1 MTTRLSSILGLA
13 CLVVVSVFL
22 LAIRISP
29 TAENEL
35 VNLTT
40 ADEKLLIFTQV
51 QDQHFLENS
60 LPQIKEWAEQ
70 ENIELLEMDIQQGV
84 PATITATPAVVFVNQ
99 SGNAIY
105 ASRYA
110 ELGTIKNF
118 VRTSRVRPQNQIP
131 LCDEDVLSWE
141 QGRGRI
147 HAKIKQ
153 TVLSGTKSTHWE
165 DDAWQA
171 KINTALQQGMNN
183 FAMTD
188 GSCLARTDRAF
199 YCDIHPYLAEDGQLY
214 LSLELFSMFNCIRSV
229 YQTGDTPLVGKME
242 ECEALFV
249 QAGQVFQAQI
259 IQVIQ
264 QSEIGDAWTPLP
276 EDTPVKSWEALGF
289 SVTALDEAVTIFP
302 DDFQL
307 STQWESP
314 QAAIPGVPSL
324 FFRFMEPLDR
334 YAGEVPNFEGEL
346 SLHPNGSLRS
356 GNFTAKLKSLTMGM
370 AELDDKVKRKY
381 IYTKR
386 FPEASFEFN
395 LPVGTSL
402 EAGQVNRI
410 PVEGTFRFMKQE
422 QEMRLQAELT
432 PQLDDN
438 GQQELYVHAQFDLNI
453 TDDYG
458 IKGPDGPE
466 KASKTMVFDL
476 NFFLVTVKK

>member
-1 MTTRLSSILGLA
+1 MGLA
-13 CLVVVSVFL
+13 GLLIVSTLL

-29 TAENEL
+29 IIADEQVTLAR
-35 VNLTT
+35 
-40 ADEKLLIFTQV
+40 ADEKLLILPQA

-60 LPQIKEWAEQ
+60 LPQIKDWAEQ
-70 ENIELLEMDIQQGV
+70 EKIELIEMDIQQGV
-84 PATITATPAVVFVNQ
+84 PATITATPALVFVNQ

-105 ASRYA
+105 TSRYA

-118 VRTSRVRPQNQIP
+118 VRTSRIRPQNQIP
-131 LCDEDVLSWE
+131 LCDEEVLSWE
-141 QGRGRI
+141 QGRARI

-153 TVLSGTKSTHWE
+153 TPLSGTNDKRWKE
-165 DDAWQA
+165 DDFQA
-171 KINTALQQGMNN
+171 KINTALQLGMSN
-183 FAMTD
+183 FATVD
-188 GSCLARTDRAF
+188 SSCLARTDRAF
-199 YCDIHPYLAEDGQLY
+199 YCDIHPYLADDGQLY

-229 YQTGDTPLVGKME
+229 YKTGESPLTGKLE
-242 ECEALFV
+242 EYEALFT
-249 QAGQVFQAQI
+249 QAGKVFQEQI
-259 IQVIQ
+259 IQTIQ
-264 QSEIGDAWTPLP
+264 NSEIGDAWTPLP
-276 EDTPVKSWEALGF
+276 KGIPVKDWEALGF
-289 SVTALDEAVTIFP
+289 SIPVVDQTVTVFP

-307 STQWESP
+307 STQWGSP

-334 YAGEVPNFEGEL
+334 YAGEVPDFEGQL
-346 SLHPNGSLRS
+346 RLHPNGSLRS

-395 LPVGTSL
+395 LPEGSSL
-402 EAGQVNRI
+402 QAGQVNRI
-410 PVEGTFRFMKQE
+410 PVDGTFRFMKQE
-422 QEMRLQAELT
+422 QAMRLQAELT
-432 PQLDDN
+432 PQLDDD

-466 KASKTMVFDL
+466 KASKTMIFDL
-476 NFFLVTVKK
+476 NFLLTPQ